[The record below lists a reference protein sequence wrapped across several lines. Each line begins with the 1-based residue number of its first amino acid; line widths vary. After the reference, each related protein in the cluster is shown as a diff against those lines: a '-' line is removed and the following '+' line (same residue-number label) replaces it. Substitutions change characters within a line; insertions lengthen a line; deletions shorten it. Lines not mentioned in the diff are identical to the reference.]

1 MTKKALLFGCGS
13 KWGLWFTKHL
23 ADSGYHVNLV
33 SSSDV
38 DYPNVT
44 NHKINWIQSN
54 EKSIKELVVKEEY
67 DLIFF
72 NQNSGGGPGGED
84 FSLTKDF
91 PIEHWN
97 LHLWINCQL
106 PYTVIKHLGDS
117 ISSHTKIGWMLTGLI
132 SGNDSSLYQY
142 AGYASLKSTN
152 LHIMRGFS
160 QYHPG
165 IFFAIN
171 PIWFPESD
179 YKKDAVQIVKVIEH
193 LSETDSGK
201 SFMKDGSIWL

>member
-23 ADSGYHVNLV
+23 ADNGYHVNLV

-54 EKSIKELVVKEEY
+54 EKSIKELVVKEKY

-72 NQNSGGGPGGED
+72 NQNSGGGPGGMD
-84 FSLTKDF
+84 FSPTKDF
-91 PIEHWN
+91 PIDHWN
-97 LHLWINCQL
+97 LHSWINCQL
-106 PYTVIKHLGDS
+106 PYTVIKHLGDY
-117 ISSHTKIGWMLTGLI
+117 IGGHTKIGWMLTGLI

-171 PIWFPESD
+171 PIWFPELD
-179 YKKDAVQIVKVIEH
+179 YKKDAVQIAKVIEH

-201 SFMKDGSIWL
+201 SFMKDGSSWL